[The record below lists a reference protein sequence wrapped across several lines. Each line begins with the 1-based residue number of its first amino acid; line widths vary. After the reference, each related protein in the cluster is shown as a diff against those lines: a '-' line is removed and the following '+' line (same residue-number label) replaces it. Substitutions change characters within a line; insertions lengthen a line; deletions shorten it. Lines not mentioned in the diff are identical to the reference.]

1 MKKFLLD
8 STRSFLATFV
18 ALATV
23 LLLAT
28 ITTAWTGPTG
38 TAPNNNVSAPI
49 NVGLTAQTKAGA
61 FASSDFIAAN
71 EFCIPGAT
79 PECINGWGTMEGGTV
94 TTVTAASSPRG
105 TSAVASC
112 PAGTLRVG
120 CSGSRESGLADT
132 CDESSCAY
140 IGTMPTGADSC
151 TTAIDPSG
159 GSGEEAVAYAY
170 CLSL

>member
-1 MKKFLLD
+1 MKKVLFD
-8 STRSFLATFV
+8 SARSFVSAFV

-94 TTVTAASSPRG
+94 TTVTAASSPR
-105 TSAVASC
+105 
-112 PAGTLRVG
+112 
-120 CSGSRESGLADT
+120 
-132 CDESSCAY
+132 
-140 IGTMPTGADSC
+140 
-151 TTAIDPSG
+151 
-159 GSGEEAVAYAY
+159 
-170 CLSL
+170 